1 MIDRRSALRLAAGTA
16 AAAGLGTL
24 RPDMTAQADSAEL
37 KLTDDGLH
45 VQPWFEQ
52 TFLDLKEDAAEARAK
67 GKSLVL
73 FFEQRGCPYCGEMHK
88 VNLSKPEISDYIK
101 QHFYALQINMYG
113 SRMVKDFDGTE
124 LEERKLA
131 QRWKVNFTPT
141 LVFFPTDPTQ
151 LEGKSGA
158 DAEAWRLMGYWKPFH
173 FLGTLVYV
181 KERGYESE
189 PNFQHWLSE
198 YREKLRA
205 EGKDVSLW

>member
-1 MIDRRSALRLAAGTA
+1 MIDRRSAMLFGAGAALGFA
-16 AAAGLGTL
+16 AAPAM
-24 RPDMTAQADSAEL
+24 RTAMADTA

-45 VQPWFEQ
+45 YQPWFEQ
-52 TFLDLKEDAAEARAK
+52 TFLDLKEDAAEAHAQ

-88 VNLSKPEISDYIK
+88 VNLAKPEIVSYI
-101 QHFYALQINMYG
+101 QEHFYPLQINMYG
-113 SRMVKDFDGTE
+113 SRTVKDFDGTE

-141 LVFFPTDPTQ
+141 LMFFPSDPS
-151 LEGKSGA
+151 LIGDKPGNEAKSW
-158 DAEAWRLMGYWKPFH
+158 ELLGYWKPFH

-181 KERGYESE
+181 KEKGYDTD

>member
-1 MIDRRSALRLAAGTA
+1 MIDRRSALLLGAGVAAGVALPLTAGTA
-16 AAAGLGTL
+16 YADAAA
-24 RPDMTAQADSAEL
+24 L

-45 VQPWFEQ
+45 AQPWFEQ
-52 TFLDLKEDAAEARAK
+52 TFLDLREDAADAHAQ
-67 GKSLVL
+67 GKSLVI

-88 VNLSKPEISDYIK
+88 VNLAKPEIVDYIK
-101 QHFYALQINMYG
+101 KNFFALQINMHG
-113 SRMVKDFDGTE
+113 SRKVRDFDGTE

-141 LVFFPTDPTQ
+141 LVFFPADPA
-151 LEGKSGA
+151 EVAGKPGP

-181 KERGYESE
+181 KERGYENE

>member
-1 MIDRRSALRLAAGTA
+1 MLDRRKLLALPAGMAGAATLHRLSPLPAVADTA
-16 AAAGLGTL
+16 AV
-24 RPDMTAQADSAEL
+24 
-37 KLTDDGLH
+37 KLNDDGLH
-45 VQPWFEQ
+45 VQPWFEN
-52 TFLDLKEDAAEARAK
+52 TFLDLKEDHADATAK
-67 GKSLVL
+67 GKHLVV

-88 VNLSKPEISDYIK
+88 VNLSRPEIADYIK
-101 QHFYALQINMYG
+101 TNFYALQINMYG
-113 SRMVKDFDGTE
+113 ARKVTDFDGTE

-131 QRWKVNFTPT
+131 ERWRVNFTPS
-141 LVFFPTDPTQ
+141 LVFFPQ
-151 LEGKSGA
+151 EASEVIGKSGR

-181 KERGYESE
+181 KTGAYKTE